1 MSIDFFV
8 SSFLI
13 GVSVSLYNCYCFES
27 YYCLRLIFPHMISMG
42 DGVIPLLVY
51 LSDEQQQWKHSP
63 FRGHFALWERKV
75 VAPAQVSLS
84 YMLAL

>member
-1 MSIDFFV
+1 
-8 SSFLI
+8 
-13 GVSVSLYNCYCFES
+13 
-27 YYCLRLIFPHMISMG
+27 MISMG

-63 FRGHFALWERKV
+63 FRGHFTLWERKV